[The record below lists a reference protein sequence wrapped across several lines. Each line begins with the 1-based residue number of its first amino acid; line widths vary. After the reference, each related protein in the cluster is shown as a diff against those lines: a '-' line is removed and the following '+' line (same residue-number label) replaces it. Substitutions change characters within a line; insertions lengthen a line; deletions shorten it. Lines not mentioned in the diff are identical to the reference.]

1 MKHDGQQEHK
11 LLVITINKSGLVEE
25 NNNVMEYQCLIV
37 HSMERTKASQAV
49 IIPLESVVLLNL
61 KEFERPKD
69 RKCFA
74 LKEIMSWSLDSWREE
89 MVGATT
95 YKELGTFL
103 HFIWVAQTMNILRQ
117 YRHGSTIRV

>member
-1 MKHDGQQEHK
+1 MSNSSFNREDQG
-11 LLVITINKSGLVEE
+11 
-25 NNNVMEYQCLIV
+25 
-37 HSMERTKASQAV
+37 
-49 IIPLESVVLLNL
+49 IPSSDNTLEPVVLLNL

-103 HFIWVAQTMNILRQ
+103 HL
-117 YRHGSTIRV
+117 YGLPKP